1 MPIFK
6 TKSRNS
12 QVYKGKWQVTTKSGE
27 VLGTINV
34 RGSEVV
40 FRANGRYERVKLRPT
55 VHRTGIT
62 GGWPAYKTLKLTFA
76 KYNTKQ
82 YKYWLPHLQ
91 DDGSIHWL
99 GRYYDIYS
107 TWDDPEPEWM
117 REDLDVNKWLVWTR
131 AAKEVVVDAFPET
144 RDTRPCH
151 GIPSTAL
158 PRLG

>member
-1 MPIFK
+1 M
-6 TKSRNS
+6 
-12 QVYKGKWQVTTKSGE
+12 
-27 VLGTINV
+27 
-34 RGSEVV
+34 
-40 FRANGRYERVKLRPT
+40 
-55 VHRTGIT
+55 
-62 GGWPAYKTLKLTFA
+62 KLTFA
-76 KYNTKQ
+76 TYNKKQ

-107 TWDDPEPEWM
+107 TWDDPDPEWM

-144 RDTRPCH
+144 RYTRPCH